1 MTNVFIV
8 CAAIG
13 GSVLV
18 IQFLLTLVGLGG
30 HAFDIDVPQDIG
42 HDFGVDFHVETGGD
56 FHGDAGGDVHA
67 DAEYHGDHGAAAAHH
82 GTTWLFG
89 VLSFR
94 TITAALAFFGL
105 CGLAA
110 QSNEASPTNV
120 MLVAIAGG
128 AGAMT
133 AVYWMMRG
141 LRELHA
147 EGTVRIQ
154 RAVGQCGSVYLSI
167 PGEDA
172 GSGKIQINLQNRTME
187 YLAVTSGPQLP
198 TGTKVVVV
206 GVVNPN
212 TVEVVR
218 NESPLSAIPHTN
230 RGNEE
235 GNNET

>member
-1 MTNVFIV
+1 MTSVFIV

-13 GSVLV
+13 GTVLV

-42 HDFGVDFHVETGGD
+42 HDFGIDFHVETGGD
-56 FHGDAGGDVHA
+56 FHGDAGL
-67 DAEYHGDHGAAAAHH
+67 HGDQGAAATHH
-82 GTTWLFG
+82 GATWLFG

-110 QSNEASPTNV
+110 QSAEASPTNV

-128 AGAMT
+128 GAAMT
-133 AVYWMMRG
+133 AVYWMMRSLG
-141 LRELHA
+141 RLDA

-154 RAVGQCGSVYLSI
+154 RAVGRRGSVYLSI

-172 GSGKIQINLQNRTME
+172 GSGKVQINLQNRTME

-198 TGTKVVVV
+198 TGTKIVVVSV
-206 GVVNPN
+206 INPN

-218 NESPLSAIPHTN
+218 DE
-230 RGNEE
+230 
-235 GNNET
+235 